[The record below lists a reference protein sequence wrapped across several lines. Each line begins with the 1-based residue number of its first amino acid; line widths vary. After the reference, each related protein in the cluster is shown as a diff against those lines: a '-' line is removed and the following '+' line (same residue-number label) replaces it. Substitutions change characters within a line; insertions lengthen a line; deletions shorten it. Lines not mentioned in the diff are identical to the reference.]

1 MSKYKIDVKSYKY
14 MYAVSVFHNTIIGH
28 KSEYKIRHF
37 NIIGIPSIFGFDETQ
52 SMQITI
58 QPEH

>member
-1 MSKYKIDVKSYKY
+1 MSKWKIDVNSYEY
-14 MYAVSVFHNTIIGH
+14 YAKSVFHNTIIGH